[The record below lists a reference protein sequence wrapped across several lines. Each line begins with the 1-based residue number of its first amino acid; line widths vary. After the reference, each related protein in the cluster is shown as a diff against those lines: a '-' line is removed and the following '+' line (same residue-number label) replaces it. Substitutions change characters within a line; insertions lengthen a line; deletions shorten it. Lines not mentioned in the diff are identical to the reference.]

1 LATRARISDVKFGWL
16 NYPQFKVDFLKTY
29 IIDNK
34 ENSKVKKY
42 LFTPGPVPVP
52 EEILLEMA
60 RPIIHHRTT
69 EFEKLFAEVREGLKY
84 IFQTKEEVFVLA
96 SSGTGAMEGAV
107 SNTLS
112 RGDKA
117 IVVNGGK
124 FGERWGKICQ
134 AFGVDVHEIKVEW
147 GEAIDPQQIKD
158 ALGKD
163 RSIRAVLMQASE
175 TSTGVMHPTKEIAE
189 ITRQRDDVVLIVD
202 GITAVGVF
210 PLPFDEWGIDVLVAG
225 SQKAFMLPPGLAFAA
240 MSEKAWKFREKSN
253 LPKFYFDF
261 KRYLKDAKDNTV
273 PWTPAVTLVIGLAAV
288 LRNLKNEGLE
298 KVYMRHA
305 RLAQGTRE
313 GIKAM
318 GLGLYAKHSPS
329 TALTAAVAP
338 TDINA
343 GKIISGLRDRF
354 GMTVAGG
361 QDQAKGKIFRI
372 SHMGFIDRAD
382 IIAVISAIECVLR
395 DLGYKFDFGAGA
407 KRASEILGVE

>member
-1 LATRARISDVKFGWL
+1 
-16 NYPQFKVDFLKTY
+16 
-29 IIDNK
+29 
-34 ENSKVKKY
+34 VKKY

-52 EEILLEMA
+52 EEVLLEMA

-69 EFEKLFAEVREGLKY
+69 EFERLFAEVREGLKY

-96 SSGTGAMEGAV
+96 SSGTGGMEGAV
-107 SNTLS
+107 ANTLS
-112 RGDKA
+112 HGDKA
-117 IVVNGGK
+117 LVVNGGK

-147 GEAIDPQQIKD
+147 GEAVDPNQVKD
-158 ALGKD
+158 ALKKD
-163 RSIRAVLMQASE
+163 PLIRAVLLQASE

-189 ITRQRDDVVLIVD
+189 ITRERDDVILIVD

-225 SQKAFMLPPGLAFAA
+225 SQKAFMLPPGLAFVA
-240 MSEKAWKFREKSN
+240 MSEKAWKFNRRSN
-253 LPKFYFDF
+253 LPRFYFDF

-273 PWTPAVTLVIGLAAV
+273 PWTPAITLIIGLAAV
-288 LRNLKNEGLE
+288 LRRFKEEGLE
-298 KVYMRHA
+298 KIYKRHSL
-305 RLAQGTRE
+305 LAKGTRE
-313 GIKAM
+313 GIKAI
-318 GLGLYAKHSPS
+318 GLELYAKHSPS

-338 TDINA
+338 TEIGA

-382 IIAVISAIECVLR
+382 IIAVISAIECVLK
-395 DLGYKFDFGAGA
+395 DLGYRFDFGAGI
-407 KRASEILGVE
+407 KKASEILGIE